1 MKKILA
7 FTLITLSL
15 SILGLRYF
23 SQQSSMDKTSDKVV
37 VYQSKTCGCCKKWVG
52 HLEKNGFKVTSQY
65 LDDVTEV
72 KLKMKVPMKLASCHT
87 ATVNGYIVE
96 GHVPA
101 SAIKKLLSE
110 KPAIK
115 GIAVPGMPM
124 GSPGMEGGYKESYN
138 VMAFDNNGSDKI
150 FLTF

>member
-1 MKKILA
+1 MKKILS
-7 FTLITLSL
+7 FTVITLSL
-15 SILGLRYF
+15 SIFGLLYF
-23 SQQSSMDKTSDKVV
+23 TQQSSKNETSGEVV
-37 VYQSKTCGCCKKWVG
+37 VYQSKTCGCCKKWVS

-65 LDDVTEV
+65 LDDVTDV
-72 KLKMKVPMKLASCHT
+72 KLKMNVPMKLASCHT
-87 ATVNGYIVE
+87 ATINGYVVE

-110 KPAIK
+110 KPLIK

-124 GSPGMEGGYKESYN
+124 GSPGMEGRYKESYN